1 MLVRRTVKTILLAM
15 VLTLTISTTVMA
27 EAGGGFSGGFK
38 GAGGGDAQHIIL
50 RALVGVNLTDAQK
63 TAIANILKGY
73 KD

>member
-1 MLVRRTVKTILLAM
+1 MLVRRTVKAILLAM
-15 VLTLTISTTVMA
+15 ALTLAISTTVMA
-27 EAGGGFSGGFK
+27 EAGGGFK

-50 RALVGVNLTDAQK
+50 RALVGVSLTDAQK